1 MVACDALIRR
11 SAQLTPCCSIMR
23 IGLRLSCTLLLAV
36 AVPAPLAQ
44 EAYDLVIAGGFVV
57 DGTGTPG
64 YRADVAVAGERI
76 VAVGLVDRSR
86 ARRVI
91 DAGGLWVTP
100 GFIDPHSHA
109 AGGLASAELNHAR
122 PLLAQGITT
131 VFVNPDGGG
140 PVDLVAQRGQLL
152 EHGLGVNVAQLV
164 GHGSIRSTVIG
175 RDDRAPTA
183 DELDRMRA
191 LAREAMEQGAFGL
204 SSGLFYAPGSY
215 AEIGEVVELGKVVA
229 RYGGVYTSHIRDE
242 SDYTI
247 GLPAAID
254 EVIRVAREAGMRGSV
269 THIKALGPRV
279 WGTAADVIAQIE
291 QARAAGVEV
300 FACQYPYTASATGLS
315 AALLDRWIQ
324 EGGRE
329 QMLARLRD
337 PEVRRRVRR
346 EMVENLDRRGGAE
359 RIQFRRH
366 QADPSIEGRTLAA
379 VAAERGQDPVETAL
393 ALIEEGGPGIVSF
406 NMTDADVELFMRQP
420 WVMTCT
426 DGGLVQ
432 MGSGVPHPRN
442 YGTYPRKLRQYVIDD
457 DVIGLSD
464 AVRSMTYTPATL
476 YRVADRG
483 IIRVGAIADLA
494 VIDPVTVRDTATFT
508 DPHQLS
514 EGMVHVLV
522 NGQLVID
529 DARFTGVLPGQVLSQ
544 R

>member
-11 SAQLTPCCSIMR
+11 SARLTPCSSIMR

-36 AVPAPLAQ
+36 AAPAPLAQ

-76 VAVGLVDRSR
+76 VAVGLVDPSR

-109 AGGLASAELNHAR
+109 AGGLASAELSHAR

-324 EGGRE
+324 EGDRE

-346 EMVENLDRRGGAE
+346 EMVESLDRRGGAE
-359 RIQFRRH
+359 RIQFR
-366 QADPSIEGRTLAA
+366 
-379 VAAERGQDPVETAL
+379 
-393 ALIEEGGPGIVSF
+393 
-406 NMTDADVELFMRQP
+406 
-420 WVMTCT
+420 
-426 DGGLVQ
+426 
-432 MGSGVPHPRN
+432 
-442 YGTYPRKLRQYVIDD
+442 
-457 DVIGLSD
+457 
-464 AVRSMTYTPATL
+464 
-476 YRVADRG
+476 
-483 IIRVGAIADLA
+483 
-494 VIDPVTVRDTATFT
+494 
-508 DPHQLS
+508 
-514 EGMVHVLV
+514 
-522 NGQLVID
+522 
-529 DARFTGVLPGQVLSQ
+529 
-544 R
+544 

>member
-1 MVACDALIRR
+1 M
-11 SAQLTPCCSIMR
+11 
-23 IGLRLSCTLLLAV
+23 
-36 AVPAPLAQ
+36 
-44 EAYDLVIAGGFVV
+44 
-57 DGTGTPG
+57 
-64 YRADVAVAGERI
+64 
-76 VAVGLVDRSR
+76 
-86 ARRVI
+86 
-91 DAGGLWVTP
+91 
-100 GFIDPHSHA
+100 
-109 AGGLASAELNHAR
+109 
-122 PLLAQGITT
+122 
-131 VFVNPDGGG
+131 
-140 PVDLVAQRGQLL
+140 
-152 EHGLGVNVAQLV
+152 
-164 GHGSIRSTVIG
+164 
-175 RDDRAPTA
+175 
-183 DELDRMRA
+183 
-191 LAREAMEQGAFGL
+191 
-204 SSGLFYAPGSY
+204 
-215 AEIGEVVELGKVVA
+215 
-229 RYGGVYTSHIRDE
+229 
-242 SDYTI
+242 
-247 GLPAAID
+247 
-254 EVIRVAREAGMRGSV
+254 
-269 THIKALGPRV
+269 
-279 WGTAADVIAQIE
+279 
-291 QARAAGVEV
+291 

-324 EGGRE
+324 EGDRE

-346 EMVENLDRRGGAE
+346 EMVETLDRRGGAE

-426 DGGLVQ
+426 AGGLVQ

-442 YGTYPRKLRQYVIDD
+442 YGTYPRKFRKYVIDD
-457 DVIGLSD
+457 DVVGLSD

-494 VIDPVTVRDTATFT
+494 VIVPATVRDTATFT

-529 DARFTGVLPGQVLSQ
+529 GARFTGALPGQVLSQ

>member
-1 MVACDALIRR
+1 
-11 SAQLTPCCSIMR
+11 MR
-23 IGLRLSCTLLLAV
+23 IGPLLSCAVLLAG
-36 AVPAPLAQ
+36 AAPASLAQ
-44 EAYDLVIAGGFVV
+44 EAYDFVVIDGFVV
-57 DGTGTPG
+57 DGTGNPW
-64 YRADVAVAGERI
+64 YRADVAIAGDRV
-76 VAVGLVDRSR
+76 VAVGRVARSR
-86 ARRVI
+86 ARRII
-91 DAGGLWVTP
+91 DARGLWVTP

-109 AGGLASAELNHAR
+109 AAGLASAELSHAR

-140 PVDLVAQRGQLL
+140 PVDLAAQHDRLL
-152 EHGLGVNVAQLV
+152 EHGLGVNVAQLI

-175 RDDRAPTA
+175 SDDRAPTA

-191 LAREAMEQGAFGL
+191 LAREAMDQGAFGL

-215 AEIGEVVELGKVVA
+215 AQIDEVVELGKVVA

-247 GLPAAID
+247 GLAAAVD

-279 WGTAADVIAQIE
+279 WGTAAEIIGQVE
-291 QARAAGVEV
+291 RARAAGVEV

-324 EGGRE
+324 EGGRD

-337 PEVRRRVRR
+337 PEVRRRVRS

-366 QADPSIEGRTLAA
+366 RPDPSIEGRTLAA
-379 VAAERGQDPVETAL
+379 VAAEREQDPIETAL

-420 WVMTCT
+420 WVMTCS
-426 DGGLVQ
+426 DGGLVPL
-432 MGSGVPHPRN
+432 GSGVPHPRN
-442 YGTYPRKLRQYVIDD
+442 YGTYPRKLRKYVLDEG
-457 DVIGLSD
+457 VVGLSD
-464 AVRSMTYTPATL
+464 AVRSMTYTPATQ
-476 YRVADRG
+476 YRVVDRG
-483 IIRVGAIADLA
+483 IIRVGAMADLV
-494 VIDPVTVRDTATFT
+494 VIDPAAVRETATFT

-514 EGMVHVLV
+514 EGIVHLLV
-522 NGQLVID
+522 NGQQVID
-529 DARFTGVLPGQVLSQ
+529 EGRFTGALPGQVLSQ

>member
-1 MVACDALIRR
+1 
-11 SAQLTPCCSIMR
+11 MR
-23 IGLRLSCTLLLAV
+23 IGLLLSCTLLLAM
-36 AVPAPLAQ
+36 AAPAPLAQ
-44 EAYDLVIAGGFVV
+44 EAYDLVIAGGFVI
-57 DGTGTPG
+57 DGTGNPW
-64 YRADVAVAGERI
+64 YRADVAVAGDRV

-91 DAGGLWVTP
+91 DAGGLWVIP

-109 AGGLASAELNHAR
+109 AGGLASAELSHAR

-247 GLPAAID
+247 GLAAAID

-346 EMVENLDRRGGAE
+346 EMVESLDRRGGAE

-379 VAAERGQDPVETAL
+379 VAAEREQDPIETAL

-406 NMTDADVELFMRQP
+406 NMTDADVELFMSQS

-442 YGTYPRKLRQYVIDD
+442 YGTYPRKLRKYVIDD
-457 DVIGLSD
+457 DVVGLSD

-494 VIDPVTVRDTATFT
+494 VIDPATVRDTATFT
-508 DPHQLS
+508 DQHQLS
-514 EGMVHVLV
+514 EDMVHVLV

-529 DARFTGVLPGQVLSQ
+529 GARFTGALPGQVLSQ

>member
-1 MVACDALIRR
+1 MVARDALIRR
-11 SAQLTPCCSIMR
+11 SARLTPCSSIMR

-36 AVPAPLAQ
+36 AAPAPLAQ

-109 AGGLASAELNHAR
+109 AGGLASAELSHAR

-152 EHGLGVNVAQLV
+152 EYGLGVNVAQLV

-324 EGGRE
+324 EGDRE

-442 YGTYPRKLRQYVIDD
+442 YGTYPRKLRKYVIDD
-457 DVIGLSD
+457 DVVGLSD

-483 IIRVGAIADLA
+483 IIRVGAVADLA
-494 VIDPVTVRDTATFT
+494 VIDPATVRDTATFT

-529 DARFTGVLPGQVLSQ
+529 GARFTGALPGQVLSQ

>member
-1 MVACDALIRR
+1 
-11 SAQLTPCCSIMR
+11 MR
-23 IGLRLSCTLLLAV
+23 IGSLLSCVLLV
-36 AVPAPLAQ
+36 AVGVPPALAQ
-44 EAYDLVIAGGFVV
+44 DYDLLIANGFVV
-57 DGTGTPG
+57 DGTGNPW
-64 YRADVAVAGERI
+64 YRADVAVTGDRI
-76 VAVGLVDRSR
+76 VAVGVLDRSR

-91 DAGGLWVTP
+91 DARGLWVTP
-100 GFIDPHSHA
+100 GFVDPHSHA
-109 AGGLASAELNHAR
+109 AGGLGSAELSHAR

-131 VFVNPDGGG
+131 VVVNPDGGG
-140 PVDLVAQRGQLL
+140 PVDLAVQRGQLL
-152 EHGLGVNVAQLV
+152 EHGLGVNVAQLI
-164 GHGSIRSTVIG
+164 GHGSIRTAVIG
-175 RDDRAPTA
+175 RDDRPPTP
-183 DELDRMRA
+183 DELGRMRA
-191 LAREAMEQGAFGL
+191 LARAAMEHGAFGL

-215 AEIGEVVELGKVVA
+215 ADIGEVVELGKVVA
-229 RYGGVYTSHIRDE
+229 RYGGIYTSHIRDE
-242 SDYTI
+242 SDYTV
-247 GLPAAID
+247 GLTAAVD

-279 WGTAADVIAQIE
+279 WGSAADVVTQIE

-324 EGGRE
+324 DGGRE

-337 PEVRRRVRR
+337 PEVRRRVRG

-366 QADPSIEGRTLAA
+366 QPDPSIEGRTLAA
-379 VAAERGQDPVETAL
+379 VAAERGQDPIETAL

-406 NMTDADVELFMRQP
+406 NMMDADVELFMRQP

-426 DGGLVQ
+426 DGGLVP
-432 MGSGVPHPRN
+432 MGRGVPHPRN
-442 YGTYPRKLRQYVIDD
+442 YGTYPRKLRKYVLEQGT
-457 DVIGLSD
+457 VGLSE

-483 IIRVGAIADLA
+483 IIRAGAMADLV
-494 VIDPVTVRDTATFT
+494 VIDPATVRETATFT

-529 DARFTGVLPGQVLSQ
+529 GARFTGALPGQVLSQ

>member
-1 MVACDALIRR
+1 
-11 SAQLTPCCSIMR
+11 MR
-23 IGLRLSCTLLLAV
+23 IDSLLSCLALV
-36 AVPAPLAQ
+36 AVGASLVVAQ
-44 EAYDLVIAGGFVV
+44 DYDILIADGFVV
-57 DGTGTPG
+57 DGTGNPW
-64 YRADVAVAGERI
+64 YRADVAVSGDRV
-76 VAVGLVDRSR
+76 VAVGVLDRSR
-86 ARRVI
+86 ADRVI

-109 AGGLASAELNHAR
+109 AGGLSSAELSHAR

-140 PVDLVAQRGQLL
+140 PVDLAAQREQLL
-152 EHGLGVNVAQLV
+152 EHGLGLNVAQLV
-164 GHGSIRSTVIG
+164 GHGSIRSAVIG
-175 RDDRAPTA
+175 REDRAPNP
-183 DELDRMRA
+183 DELGRMRA

-229 RYGGVYTSHIRDE
+229 RYGGIYTSHIRDE

-247 GLPAAID
+247 GLTAAVD

-279 WGTAADVIAQIE
+279 WGSAADVIAQIE
-291 QARAAGVEV
+291 QARADGVEV
-300 FACQYPYTASATGLS
+300 FACQYPYTASATGLG

-329 QMLARLRD
+329 QMLVRLRD

-366 QADPSIEGRTLAA
+366 QPDPSIEGRTLAA
-379 VAAERGQDPVETAL
+379 VARERGEDPIDTAL
-393 ALIEEGGPGIVSF
+393 ALIEEGDPGIVSF
-406 NMTDADVELFMRQP
+406 NMTDADVELVMRQP

-426 DGGLVQ
+426 DGGLVP
-432 MGSGVPHPRN
+432 MDSGVPHPRN
-442 YGTYPRKLRQYVIDD
+442 YGTYPRKLRKYVIDEG
-457 DVIGLSD
+457 VVGLSE

-483 IIRVGAIADLA
+483 IIRAGAVADLA
-494 VIDPVTVRDTATFT
+494 VIDPATVRETATFT

-514 EGMVHVLV
+514 EGVVHLLV
-522 NGQLVID
+522 NGRLVID
-529 DARFTGVLPGQVLSQ
+529 GGRFTGALPGQVLSQ

>member
-1 MVACDALIRR
+1 
-11 SAQLTPCCSIMR
+11 MR
-23 IGLRLSCTLLLAV
+23 IGSLLSCVLLV
-36 AVPAPLAQ
+36 AVGVPPALAQ
-44 EAYDLVIAGGFVV
+44 DYDLLIANGFVV
-57 DGTGTPG
+57 DGTGNPW
-64 YRADVAVAGERI
+64 YRADVAVTGDRI
-76 VAVGLVDRSR
+76 VAVGVLDRAR

-91 DAGGLWVTP
+91 DARGLWVTP
-100 GFIDPHSHA
+100 GFVDPHSHA
-109 AGGLASAELNHAR
+109 AGGLGSAELSHAR

-131 VFVNPDGGG
+131 VVVNPDGGG
-140 PVDLVAQRGQLL
+140 PVDLAVQRGQLL
-152 EHGLGVNVAQLV
+152 EHGLGVNVAQLI
-164 GHGSIRSTVIG
+164 GHGSIRTAVIG
-175 RDDRAPTA
+175 RDDRPPTP
-183 DELDRMRA
+183 DELGRMRA
-191 LAREAMEQGAFGL
+191 LARAAMEHGAFGL

-215 AEIGEVVELGKVVA
+215 ADIGEVVELGKVVA
-229 RYGGVYTSHIRDE
+229 RYGGIYTSHIRDE
-242 SDYTI
+242 SDYTV
-247 GLPAAID
+247 GLTAAVD

-279 WGTAADVIAQIE
+279 WGSAADVVTQIE

-324 EGGRE
+324 DGGRE

-337 PEVRRRVRR
+337 PEVRRRVRG

-366 QADPSIEGRTLAA
+366 QPDPSIEGRTLAA
-379 VAAERGQDPVETAL
+379 VAAERGQDPIETAL

-406 NMTDADVELFMRQP
+406 NMMDADVELFMRQP

-426 DGGLVQ
+426 DGGLVP
-432 MGSGVPHPRN
+432 MGRGVPHPRN
-442 YGTYPRKLRQYVIDD
+442 YGTYPRKLRKYVLEQGT
-457 DVIGLSD
+457 VGLSE

-483 IIRVGAIADLA
+483 IIRAGAMADLV
-494 VIDPVTVRDTATFT
+494 VIDPATVRETATFT

-529 DARFTGVLPGQVLSQ
+529 GARFTGALPGQVLSQ

>member
-1 MVACDALIRR
+1 
-11 SAQLTPCCSIMR
+11 
-23 IGLRLSCTLLLAV
+23 
-36 AVPAPLAQ
+36 
-44 EAYDLVIAGGFVV
+44 
-57 DGTGTPG
+57 
-64 YRADVAVAGERI
+64 
-76 VAVGLVDRSR
+76 
-86 ARRVI
+86 
-91 DAGGLWVTP
+91 
-100 GFIDPHSHA
+100 
-109 AGGLASAELNHAR
+109 
-122 PLLAQGITT
+122 
-131 VFVNPDGGG
+131 
-140 PVDLVAQRGQLL
+140 
-152 EHGLGVNVAQLV
+152 
-164 GHGSIRSTVIG
+164 
-175 RDDRAPTA
+175 
-183 DELDRMRA
+183 
-191 LAREAMEQGAFGL
+191 MEQGAFGL

-229 RYGGVYTSHIRDE
+229 RYGGVYTSHIRGE

-247 GLPAAID
+247 GLAAAVD

-279 WGTAADVIAQIE
+279 WGTAAAVIAQIE

-324 EGGRE
+324 DGGRE

-346 EMVENLDRRGGAE
+346 ERVENLDRRGGAE

-366 QADPSIEGRTLAA
+366 QPDPSIEGRTLAA
-379 VAAERGQDPVETAL
+379 VAAEREQDPIETAL
-393 ALIEEGGPGIVSF
+393 ALIEEGSPGIVSF

-426 DGGLVQ
+426 DGGLVP

-442 YGTYPRKLRQYVIDD
+442 YGTYPRKLRKYVIDQGA
-457 DVIGLSD
+457 VGLSE

-476 YRVADRG
+476 FRVADRG
-483 IIRVGAIADLA
+483 IIRVGAIAELT
-494 VIDPVTVRDTATFT
+494 VIDPATVRDTATFT
-508 DPHQLS
+508 DPHRLS

-529 DARFTGVLPGQVLSQ
+529 GARFTGALPGQVLSL

>member
-1 MVACDALIRR
+1 
-11 SAQLTPCCSIMR
+11 MR
-23 IGLRLSCTLLLAV
+23 IGSLLSCVLLV
-36 AVPAPLAQ
+36 AVGALPALAQ
-44 EAYDLVIAGGFVV
+44 DYDLLIADGVVV
-57 DGTGTPG
+57 DGTGNPW
-64 YRADVAVAGERI
+64 YRADVAVTGDRI
-76 VAVGLVDRSR
+76 VAVGVLDRSR

-91 DAGGLWVTP
+91 DARGLWVTP
-100 GFIDPHSHA
+100 GFVDPHSHA
-109 AGGLASAELNHAR
+109 AGGLGSAELSHAR

-131 VFVNPDGGG
+131 VVVNPDGGG
-140 PVDLVAQRGQLL
+140 PVDLATQRGQLL
-152 EHGLGVNVAQLV
+152 EHGLGVNVAQLI
-164 GHGSIRSTVIG
+164 GHGSIRTAVIG
-175 RDDRAPTA
+175 RDDRPPTP
-183 DELDRMRA
+183 DELGRMRA
-191 LAREAMEQGAFGL
+191 LAREAMEHGAFGL

-215 AEIGEVVELGKVVA
+215 ADIGEVVELGKVVA

-247 GLPAAID
+247 GLTAAVE

-279 WGTAADVIAQIE
+279 WGSAADVVTQIE

-324 EGGRE
+324 DGGRE

-337 PEVRRRVRR
+337 PEVRRRVRS

-366 QADPSIEGRTLAA
+366 PPDPSIEGRTLSA
-379 VAAERGQDPVETAL
+379 VAAERGQDPIETAL
-393 ALIEEGGPGIVSF
+393 ALIEEGSPGIVSF
-406 NMTDADVELFMRQP
+406 NMMDADVELFMRQP

-426 DGGLVQ
+426 DGGLVP
-432 MGSGVPHPRN
+432 MGRGVPHPRN
-442 YGTYPRKLRQYVIDD
+442 YGTYPRKLRKYVLEQGT
-457 DVIGLSD
+457 VGLSE

-483 IIRVGAIADLA
+483 IIRAGAMADLV
-494 VIDPVTVRDTATFT
+494 VIDPATVRETATFT

-529 DARFTGVLPGQVLSQ
+529 GARFTGALPGQVLSQ

>member
-11 SAQLTPCCSIMR
+11 SARLTPCSSIMR

-36 AVPAPLAQ
+36 AAPAPLAQ

-109 AGGLASAELNHAR
+109 AGGLASAELSHAR

-152 EHGLGVNVAQLV
+152 EYGLGVNVAQLV

-279 WGTAADVIAQIE
+279 WGTAANVIAQIE

-324 EGGRE
+324 EGDRE

-379 VAAERGQDPVETAL
+379 VAAERGQNPVETAL

-442 YGTYPRKLRQYVIDD
+442 YGTYPRKLRKYVIDD
-457 DVIGLSD
+457 DVVGLSD

-494 VIDPVTVRDTATFT
+494 VIDPATVRDTATFT

-529 DARFTGVLPGQVLSQ
+529 GARFTGALPGQVLSQ

>member
-1 MVACDALIRR
+1 
-11 SAQLTPCCSIMR
+11 MR

-36 AVPAPLAQ
+36 AAPAPLAQ

-76 VAVGLVDRSR
+76 VAVGLVDPSR

-109 AGGLASAELNHAR
+109 AGGLASAELSHAQ

-324 EGGRE
+324 EGDRE

-379 VAAERGQDPVETAL
+379 VAAERGQNPVETAL
-393 ALIEEGGPGIVSF
+393 VLIEEGGPGIVSF

-442 YGTYPRKLRQYVIDD
+442 YGTYPRKLRKYVIDD
-457 DVIGLSD
+457 DVVGLSD

-494 VIDPVTVRDTATFT
+494 VIDPATVRDTATFT

-529 DARFTGVLPGQVLSQ
+529 GARFTGALPGQVLSQ

>member
-11 SAQLTPCCSIMR
+11 SARLTPCSSIMR

-36 AVPAPLAQ
+36 AAPAPLAQ

-76 VAVGLVDRSR
+76 VAVGLVDPSR

-109 AGGLASAELNHAR
+109 AGGLASAELSHAQ

-175 RDDRAPTA
+175 SDDRAPTA

-324 EGGRE
+324 EGDRE

-379 VAAERGQDPVETAL
+379 VAAQRGQNPVETAL

-442 YGTYPRKLRQYVIDD
+442 YGTYPRKLRKYVIDD
-457 DVIGLSD
+457 DVVGLSD

-494 VIDPVTVRDTATFT
+494 VIDPATVRDTATFT

-529 DARFTGVLPGQVLSQ
+529 GARFTGALPGQVLSQ